1 MTITELTDGDFRVH
15 NRVGTTPLVIDA
27 AGTFED
33 FPTGPA
39 AALRDGAGL
48 ATERPSRTAPTSTVG
63 GVSGW

>member
-1 MTITELTDGDFRVH
+1 MTITGLVDGDFRVH